1 MTSPFITVPEAA
13 EIARVDP
20 KTIRRAVANGH
31 LRAFKPVRKI
41 LIREADVTAWIEGR
55 EIIPQ
60 PAIPDPRP
68 RGIGSARSNAKFNG
82 VASGAELRAMM
93 DDAA

>member
-1 MTSPFITVPEAA
+1 MSSPFITVPEAA
-13 EIARVDP
+13 EFARVDP
-20 KTIRRAVANGH
+20 KTIRRAITDGR

-41 LIREADVTAWIEGR
+41 LIREDDVMNWIEGR

-60 PAIPDPRP
+60 PALPDPVKP
-68 RGIGSARSNAKFNG
+68 REIGSRKQSSG
-82 VASGAELRAMM
+82 GMASVERLRAM

>member
-1 MTSPFITVPEAA
+1 MSSPFLTVPEAA
-13 EIARVDP
+13 EYARVDP
-20 KTIRRAVANGH
+20 KTVRRAITSGN

-41 LIREADVTAWIEGR
+41 LIREVDVLAWIEGR

-60 PAIPDPRP
+60 PALPEPGRRRTVGGNRKP
-68 RGIGSARSNAKFNG
+68 SGGI
-82 VASGAELRAMM
+82 ASVEQLRAM

>member
-13 EIARVDP
+13 ELARVDP
-20 KTIRRAVANGH
+20 RTIRRAIADGR

-41 LIREADVTAWIEGR
+41 LIREDDVVAWIEGR

-60 PAIPDPRP
+60 PALPDPKP
-68 RGIGSARSNAKFNG
+68 REVGTR
-82 VASGAELRAMM
+82 ASQSSGGMASVERLRAM